1 MDARAR
7 LSSILAGDSVMK
19 RIYVLAVATLIT
31 ISFYVVG
38 ARSDGNANRGQ
49 RVFGACAA
57 CHSLQP
63 DQNMTGPSLADLW
76 NRKAGTLTSFSRY
89 SPAMQSSNILW
100 NDKTLDEW
108 IADPQHLIPG
118 NQMTF
123 AGIKDAQQRADLLA
137 FLKDATRKQSPQT
150 AQQGGM
156 GGMGGM
162 MGGGQVPNLKHPDP
176 AVRVQAV
183 TYCKDTYTIS
193 TANGQTRK
201 FWERNLR
208 IKTDSS
214 GDGPEKNAPGLVPA
228 GMMGDR
234 ADVIFAD
241 PNEISGFIKPEC

>member
-1 MDARAR
+1 
-7 LSSILAGDSVMK
+7 MK
-19 RIYVLAVATLIT
+19 GLYVLAVAALVT
-31 ISFYVVG
+31 ISFGVFV
-38 ARSDGNANRGQ
+38 AFSDGNSARGQ

-57 CHSLQP
+57 CHSLQA

-76 NRKAGTLTSFSRY
+76 GRKSGSLPSFNRY
-89 SPAMQSSNILW
+89 SPALKSANIVW

-108 IADPQHLIPG
+108 IEDPQHLIAG

-123 AGIKDAQQRADLLA
+123 AGIKDARQRADLLA
-137 FLKDATRKQSPQT
+137 FLKQATQPGASV
-150 AQQGGM
+150 AQQGGQMGGM

-162 MGGGQVPNLKHPDP
+162 MGGGQVPNLKNLDP
-176 AVRVQAV
+176 EERVQAIS
-183 TYCKDTYTIS
+183 YCKDTYTIT

-208 IKTDSS
+208 LKTDGS
-214 GDGPEKNAPGLVPA
+214 GDGPEKNAPALIPA

-241 PNEISGFIKPEC
+241 PSEISAHIAAKC